1 MNFKRYLNL
10 KNLFIKNQNSNLNFD
25 FDESIFQDYKK
36 NSKKEL
42 IIGTACGRSGLRW
55 ISEIHS
61 AHKNCIA
68 LIEPFPLHESFY
80 RYATFNNLNI
90 DHSSFFNTLKYQF
103 IKLWKKYDTII
114 FSSPWICFGLDE
126 IERNFQPNKYIFMF
140 RDPKKVVNSL
150 VSKGW
155 YNEKIFKSQSSKI
168 TGLQPNL
175 KNFHHN
181 FSRISPK
188 NDYFAEWNNLSSIGK
203 CSWFWSEANQSM
215 YLFFKNLSK
224 DKKLIFKLEDI
235 DQNYNWY
242 LKYIKYFN
250 LKNQF
255 NLKKF
260 LEIKQNMPNKGK
272 KNLNIDNWNEKENN
286 EFTKNIEQTYSFL
299 KNIQSDLI

>member
-1 MNFKRYLNL
+1 MSYKRYLNL
-10 KNLFIKNQNSNLNFD
+10 KNLFFKSQNFKINFD
-25 FDESIFQDYKK
+25 FDENEFQNYKN
-36 NSKKEL
+36 NSKKKL

-103 IKLWKKYDTII
+103 IKLWKKYDSII
-114 FSSPWICFGLDE
+114 FSSPWVCFGLDE
-126 IERNFQPNKYIFMF
+126 IEKNFQPNKYIFMF

-150 VSKGW
+150 VLKGW
-155 YNEKIFKSQSSKI
+155 YDEKIFKYENNKI

-188 NDYFAEWNNLSSIGK
+188 NDYFTEWNNLTSVGK
-203 CSWFWSEANQSM
+203 CSWFWSEANQSI
-215 YLFFKNLSK
+215 YLFLKKVSK

-242 LKYIKYFN
+242 AKYIKYFD
-250 LKNQF
+250 LEKQF
-255 NLKKF
+255 SLNKF
-260 LEIKQNMPNKGK
+260 LELKQIMPNKGK
-272 KNLNIDNWNEKENN
+272 KNLNIDNWNAIESK
-286 EFTKNIEQTYSFL
+286 EFTKNTEKVHYLIE
-299 KNIQSDLI
+299 NIQSDLV